1 VNSRGIVPAL
11 KACGV
16 LAAHAHATLTP
27 LSGGVCSDI
36 FKAEIEDGRT
46 VVVKRLLG
54 RMRVA
59 ARWSARADRAAREA
73 AWLKLAREVSPD
85 LAPRVLAEAPGGRLF
100 VMTYLDA
107 ATHPVWKNL
116 LAAGDVD
123 VAFAGAVGEALARI
137 HASTAGRADIAA
149 RFAGDETFRALRIAP
164 FLLHAASCNPDVAPR
179 IRAMVADLASRK
191 IALVHGDVSPKN
203 FLAGPKGPVF
213 LDAETVVYGDPAFDL
228 AFCLSHLLLKA
239 LWVRAARE
247 AMLEAFA
254 ALRDAYLTAVAWE
267 PPAGLS
273 ARAAPLLSALLL
285 ARVDGKSPAP
295 YLTETADQDFVRRQ
309 AKAFLRAP
317 DLSLADIARIW
328 SRGLAEARK

>member
-1 VNSRGIVPAL
+1 
-11 KACGV
+11 
-16 LAAHAHATLTP
+16 
-27 LSGGVCSDI
+27 
-36 FKAEIEDGRT
+36 
-46 VVVKRLLG
+46 VVVKRFLG

-85 LAPRVLAEAPGGRLF
+85 LAPQVLAEARGGRLF
-100 VMTYLDA
+100 VMAYLDA

-123 VAFAGAVGEALARI
+123 VAFACAVGAALARI
-137 HASTAGRADIAA
+137 HAFTAGHADIAA

-164 FLLHAASCNPDVAPR
+164 FLLHAASSNPNVAPR
-179 IRAMVADLASRK
+179 IRALAADLASRK

-203 FLAGPKGPVF
+203 ILVGPKGPVF

-239 LWVRAARE
+239 LWVRGARE

-254 ALRDAYLTAVAWE
+254 ALRDAYLNGVVWE
-267 PPAGLS
+267 PSESLS
-273 ARAAPLLSALLL
+273 GRAARLLGALLL

-295 YLTETADQDFVRRQ
+295 YLIDPGDQDFVRRR
-309 AKAFLRAP
+309 ARAFLSEP
-317 DLSLADIARIW
+317 NLTLADIARIW
-328 SRGLAEARK
+328 SQGIAEMAA